1 MSKLRVTFTYPVDV
15 VQEPVIWLLSQK
27 FEVKT
32 NIRRADVQENLGW
45 VTLELEGEEGTVLR
59 EAERGQELEALAQ
72 AGCVLRTYGRLPLRI
87 CHQGRGPPC
96 WPAPRPCLLQ
106 VPLGLVAGLPI
117 PPPQPM

>member
-45 VTLELEGEEGTVLR
+45 VTLELEGEEAVLQQGIEWVRSTGTEV
-59 EAERGQELEALAQ
+59 ELLTGDVIE
-72 AGCVLRTYGRLPLRI
+72 
-87 CHQGRGPPC
+87 
-96 WPAPRPCLLQ
+96 
-106 VPLGLVAGLPI
+106 
-117 PPPQPM
+117 